1 MAILFKKIIVLP
13 DIVSKIL
20 MNNSMLS
27 DLDPR
32 RLETFRVVA
41 QAGQV
46 SAAARSL
53 NLSQPAVTAQ
63 IRQLEAEVGK
73 PLFTRHASGV
83 ELTAAG
89 RLLLD
94 YARRVHRLLEEA
106 GEQVRAE
113 QQAWGGLRLGAS
125 TTAAAYILPPV
136 LRGFLAAHRATP
148 LTLEVGNTDE
158 VLAWLREGR
167 VPLALVEGLTRAPGL
182 SLQPYLR
189 DELVAVRA
197 ARAPEALAAVRTL
210 ADLAG
215 VPLIWREPGS
225 GTRVVV
231 ERALRKLRVVR
242 APRDSDLVVGDTEAI
257 KSCVLLG
264 LGIGFLSR
272 WSIQREVARGGL
284 VEIPLP
290 ELSIQRTFSW
300 AQAGGGRV
308 GQAEAFVRWARVH
321 PPSLKSG

>member
-1 MAILFKKIIVLP
+1 MLP
-13 DIVSKIL
+13 
-20 MNNSMLS
+20 

-46 SAAARSL
+46 SGAARSL

-63 IRQLEAEVGK
+63 IRQLEAEVGR

-83 ELTAAG
+83 ELTETG

-113 QQAWGGLRLGAS
+113 QRAWGGLTLGAS
-125 TTAAAYILPPV
+125 TTAAAYVLPEV
-136 LRGFLAAHRATP
+136 LRGFLSAHQPSP
-148 LTLEVGNTDE
+148 LALEVGNTDE
-158 VLAWLREGR
+158 VLTWLREGR
-167 VPLALVEGLTRAPGL
+167 IPLALVEGLTRAPGL

-197 ARAPEALAAVRTL
+197 VRAPAALAGVRTA
-210 ADLAG
+210 ADLAA
-215 VPLIWREPGS
+215 VPLIWRESGS

-231 ERALRKLRVVR
+231 ERALRKMRVVR
-242 APRDSDLVVGDTEAI
+242 APRDSDLV
-257 KSCVLLG
+257 
-264 LGIGFLSR
+264 
-272 WSIQREVARGGL
+272 
-284 VEIPLP
+284 
-290 ELSIQRTFSW
+290 
-300 AQAGGGRV
+300 
-308 GQAEAFVRWARVH
+308 
-321 PPSLKSG
+321 

>member
-1 MAILFKKIIVLP
+1 
-13 DIVSKIL
+13 
-20 MNNSMLS
+20 
-27 DLDPR
+27 
-32 RLETFRVVA
+32 VVA
-41 QAGQV
+41 QAGKV
-46 SAAARSL
+46 SGAARSL

-63 IRQLEAEVGK
+63 IRQLEAEVGR

-83 ELTAAG
+83 ELTGAG

-94 YARRVHRLLEEA
+94 YARRVHHLLEEA

-113 QQAWGGLRLGAS
+113 QHPGGGLLLGAS
-125 TTAAAYILPPV
+125 STSAIYILPGV
-136 LRGFLAAHRATP
+136 LRSFIAAHQPSP
-148 LTLEVGNTDE
+148 LVLEVGNTDE
-158 VLAWLREGR
+158 VLGWLREGR
-167 VPLALVEGLTRAPGL
+167 IPLALVEGLTRAPGL

-197 ARAPEALAAVRTL
+197 VRAPAPLAGVRTL

-272 WSIQREVARGGL
+272 WSIQREVAQGGL
-284 VEIPLP
+284 AVIPLP
-290 ELSIQRTFSW
+290 DLSILRTFSW
-300 AQAGGGRV
+300 AQAAGGLA
-308 GQAEAFVRWARVH
+308 GQPAAFLRWAKAH
-321 PPSLKSG
+321 PPVLKH

>member
-1 MAILFKKIIVLP
+1 
-13 DIVSKIL
+13 
-20 MNNSMLS
+20 MLD

-41 QAGQV
+41 QAGRI
-46 SAAARSL
+46 SAAAKILS
-53 NLSQPAVTAQ
+53 LSQPAVTAQ
-63 IRQLEAEVGK
+63 IRQLEADLGR

-83 ELTAAG
+83 QLTGTG

-94 YARRVHRLLEEA
+94 YARRIHRLLEEA
-106 GEQVRAE
+106 AERLGEQEEPRGE
-113 QQAWGGLRLGAS
+113 LRLGAS

-136 LRGFLAAHRATP
+136 LQAFVADHGAAP
-148 LTLEVGNTDE
+148 LVLEVGNTDE
-158 VLAWLREGR
+158 VLAWVREGR

-182 SLQPYLR
+182 SLQPYLK

-197 ARAPEALAAVRTL
+197 TRAPEALRAVRTA

-215 VPLIWREPGS
+215 VPLVWREPGS

-231 ERALRKLRVVR
+231 ERALRRTRLI
-242 APRDSDLVVGDTEAI
+242 AGPRDSDLVVGDTEAI

-272 WSIQREVARGGL
+272 WSIQRELARGTL
-284 VEIPLP
+284 DVVPLP
-290 ELSIQRTFSW
+290 DLDIPRTFSW
-300 AQAGGGRV
+300 AQVGGGLA
-308 GQAEAFVRWARVH
+308 GQPAAFLRHALAH
-321 PPSLKSG
+321 PPAPSGGPGR

>member
-1 MAILFKKIIVLP
+1 MLP
-13 DIVSKIL
+13 
-20 MNNSMLS
+20 

-41 QAGQV
+41 QAGRV
-46 SAAARSL
+46 SGAARSL

-63 IRQLEAEVGK
+63 IRQLEADIGR

-83 ELTAAG
+83 ELTASG

-94 YARRVHRLLEEA
+94 YARRVHQLLEEA
-106 GEQVRAE
+106 GGQLRAE
-113 QQAWGGLRLGAS
+113 QRPWGGLRLAAS
-125 TTAAAYILPPV
+125 TTAAAYILPEV
-136 LRGFLAAHRATP
+136 LHGFLADHRPSP
-148 LTLEVGNTDE
+148 LALEVGNTDE
-158 VLAWLREGR
+158 VLVWLREGQ

-197 ARAPEALAAVRTL
+197 VRAPAPLSGVRTA
-210 ADLAG
+210 ADLAT

-231 ERALRKLRVVR
+231 ERALRKARVVR

-257 KSCVLLG
+257 KSCVLHG

-284 VEIPLP
+284 AVIPLP
-290 ELSIQRTFSW
+290 DLSILRTFSW
-300 AQAGGGRV
+300 AQAGGGLV
-308 GQAEAFVRWARVH
+308 GQAAAFLRWARAN
-321 PPSLKSG
+321 PPVLK